1 MSFLNYSEEY
11 VALQQSHV
19 LKLWHTPPGRHQL
32 PGCFG
37 KQPLWITTGNWARNA
52 GAKRQ
57 TLQSVVFASG
67 QQKQKGQQKQRKPLV
82 TSKQQAQQKAE
93 ISLSDPKQKAV
104 AGAAALLAA
113 AAIAYFVQGHSV
125 RDAIQA
131 VERTVTAAGSAGPL
145 IFIASYA
152 IATVVLVPASALT
165 LAAGFLYGPVTG
177 TAIVSAA
184 STLGATLAFLVSRY
198 LARPFVLRKL
208 QDYPKLAAVQSKVS
222 ADGANVVFLLR
233 LSPLVPFT
241 LLNYALGVTE
251 VPLASYVGTSW
262 AGMLPATIAYV
273 YLGSTGRSATDAG
286 SGDFDT
292 VKFGLYAVGAIA
304 TLLVTKLVADRASA
318 ALENEDLSK
327 N

>member
-1 MSFLNYSEEY
+1 MQTCTGHYQPVSD
-11 VALQQSHV
+11 ALGQTVPGLSYCGRINTPLLRRGPWLPVLFASQQQQKRKPV
-19 LKLWHTPPGRHQL
+19 LSS
-32 PGCFG
+32 
-37 KQPLWITTGNWARNA
+37 
-52 GAKRQ
+52 KRQ
-57 TLQSVVFASG
+57 PGEQPVAQAS
-67 QQKQKGQQKQRKPLV
+67 
-82 TSKQQAQQKAE
+82 SSA
-93 ISLSDPKQKAV
+93 SKQKAA

-113 AAIAYFVQGHSV
+113 GAIAYFAQGHSV
-125 RDAIQA
+125 KDATQA
-131 VERTVTAAGSAGPL
+131 VERTVTAAGSAGPF
-145 IFIASYA
+145 IFIGSYA
-152 IATVVLVPASALT
+152 IATVILVPASALT

-198 LARPFVLRKL
+198 LARPFVLHKL

-251 VPLASYVGTSW
+251 VPLASYIGTSW

-286 SGDFDT
+286 SGSFDT
-292 VKFGLYAVGAIA
+292 VKFGLYAVGAVA

-318 ALENEDLSK
+318 ALEDEDLRNS
-327 N
+327 

>member
-1 MSFLNYSEEY
+1 M
-11 VALQQSHV
+11 
-19 LKLWHTPPGRHQL
+19 L
-32 PGCFG
+32 P
-37 KQPLWITTGNWARNA
+37 
-52 GAKRQ
+52 
-57 TLQSVVFASG
+57 VVFAS
-67 QQKQKGQQKQRKPLV
+67 QQQQQGKPVLNSKRQPV
-82 TSKQQAQQKAE
+82 EQQTGAQTSSTA
-93 ISLSDPKQKAV
+93 LKQKAV
-104 AGAAALLAA
+104 AGAAALLGVG
-113 AAIAYFVQGHSV
+113 AIAYFAQGHSV
-125 RDAIQA
+125 KDATQA
-131 VERTVTAAGSAGPL
+131 IERTVTGAGSAGPP
-145 IFIASYA
+145 IFIGSYA
-152 IATVVLVPASALT
+152 IATVILVPASALT
-165 LAAGFLYGPVTG
+165 LAAGFLYGPVQG

-251 VPLASYVGTSW
+251 VPLASYIGTSW

-286 SGDFDT
+286 SGSFDT
-292 VKFGLYAVGAIA
+292 VKFGLYAVGAVA

-318 ALENEDLSK
+318 ALEDEDSNK
-327 N
+327 G

>member
-1 MSFLNYSEEY
+1 MTSDT
-11 VALQQSHV
+11 
-19 LKLWHTPPGRHQL
+19 WIPPGYSPVSFYCGQPPFWLTAYSWVRK
-32 PGCFG
+32 PSG
-37 KQPLWITTGNWARNA
+37 KGSCVP
-52 GAKRQ
+52 
-57 TLQSVVFASG
+57 SVVCTSERQK
-67 QQKQKGQQKQRKPLV
+67 QQKPLGTPRLQANKQG
-82 TSKQQAQQKAE
+82 TATG
-93 ISLSDPKQKAV
+93 ISLSAPTQKAV
-104 AGAAALLAA
+104 GGAAALLAA
-113 AAIAYFVQGHSV
+113 TAIAYFAQGYSV
-125 RDAIQA
+125 KDAIQS
-131 VERTVTAAGSAGPL
+131 VETTVTAAGSAGPV

-152 IATVVLVPASALT
+152 VATVILVPASALT
-165 LAAGFLYGPVTG
+165 LAAGFLYGTIKG

-273 YLGSTGRSATDAG
+273 YLGSTGRSATDVG
-286 SGDFDT
+286 SGNFDT
-292 VKFGLYAVGAIA
+292 VKFGLYAVGAVA

-318 ALENEDLSK
+318 ALEDKDLKDS
-327 N
+327 

>member
-1 MSFLNYSEEY
+1 MWLTSCSR
-11 VALQQSHV
+11 VHA
-19 LKLWHTPPGRHQL
+19 P
-32 PGCFG
+32 
-37 KQPLWITTGNWARNA
+37 A
-52 GAKRQ
+52 AKRDS
-57 TLQSVVFASG
+57 LHSIVCASG
-67 QQKQKGQQKQRKPLV
+67 QQKQQKSLAKRQA
-82 TSKQQAQQKAE
+82 SKQE
-93 ISLSDPKQKAV
+93 TPTETSLSAPKQKAV
-104 AGAAALLAA
+104 AGAAAFLAA
-113 AAIAYFVQGHSV
+113 AAAGYFAQGHSAK
-125 RDAIQA
+125 DAIQA
-131 VERTVTAAGSAGPL
+131 VETTVTAAGSAGPL

-184 STLGATLAFLVSRY
+184 STLGATLAFRVSRY

-222 ADGANVVFLLR
+222 LDGANVVFLLR

-273 YLGSTGRSATDAG
+273 YLGSTGRSAADVG
-286 SGDFDT
+286 SGNFDT
-292 VKFGLYAVGAIA
+292 IKFGLYAVGAVA
-304 TLLVTKLVADRASA
+304 TLVVTKLVADRASA
-318 ALENEDLSK
+318 ALEDEDLKES
-327 N
+327 

>member
-1 MSFLNYSEEY
+1 MLFAS
-11 VALQQSHV
+11 QQQQKRKPV
-19 LKLWHTPPGRHQL
+19 LSS
-32 PGCFG
+32 
-37 KQPLWITTGNWARNA
+37 
-52 GAKRQ
+52 KRQ
-57 TLQSVVFASG
+57 PGEQPVAQAS
-67 QQKQKGQQKQRKPLV
+67 
-82 TSKQQAQQKAE
+82 SSA
-93 ISLSDPKQKAV
+93 SKQKAA

-113 AAIAYFVQGHSV
+113 GAIAYFAQGHSV
-125 RDAIQA
+125 KDATQA
-131 VERTVTAAGSAGPL
+131 VERTVTAAGSAGPF
-145 IFIASYA
+145 IFIGSYA
-152 IATVVLVPASALT
+152 IATVILVPASALT

-198 LARPFVLRKL
+198 LARPFVLHKL

-251 VPLASYVGTSW
+251 VPLASYIGTSW

-286 SGDFDT
+286 SGSFDT
-292 VKFGLYAVGAIA
+292 VKFGLYAVGAVA

-318 ALENEDLSK
+318 ALEDEDLRNS
-327 N
+327 